1 MHRARDRAL
10 LGLLVYGLA
19 RISAALAMRG
29 ADYDTQGKQSSCRLH
44 EKGGK
49 YLVIPAHHRAQA
61 WMDAYI
67 DDRPLV
73 ALGGPPAGDGPP
85 QPPADRPDR
94 RLEDA

>member
-67 DDRPLV
+67 DRAGLAAAPTGPLLPS
-73 ALGGPPAGDGPP
+73 AGPRRGWTASAAG
-85 QPPADRPDR
+85 R
-94 RLEDA
+94 